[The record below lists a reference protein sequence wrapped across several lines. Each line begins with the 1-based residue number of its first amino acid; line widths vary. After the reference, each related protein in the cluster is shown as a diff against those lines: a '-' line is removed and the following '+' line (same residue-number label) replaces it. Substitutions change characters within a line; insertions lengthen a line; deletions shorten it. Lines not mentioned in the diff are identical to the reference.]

1 MERKIGEVFTYNGIT
16 VITKEDEAGE
26 FDCYPECVFANVC
39 LTLKKSELIGF
50 CSAENRSDGKSIC
63 FHRAGQ
69 EAQGFKITSK
79 VNVGNVKVVTYC
91 EKKFLVNS
99 YINYMATD
107 VNGDIFGYSTKPT
120 LIGDTWRKTSSSC
133 KCEFIANINFI
144 GSCSESLRDV
154 TE

>member
-1 MERKIGEVFTYNGIT
+1 MERKIGEVFTYKNLKLVT
-16 VITKEDEAGE
+16 VEDLDVENCC
-26 FDCYPECVFANVC
+26 DSCVIDHECIESKCSNV
-39 LTLKKSELIGF
+39 IGY
-50 CSAENRSDGKSIC
+50 CSAQSRADNKNIC
-63 FHRAGQ
+63 FHKAGQ
-69 EAQGFKITSK
+69 EAQGFRLANSSK
-79 VNVGNVKVVTYC
+79 KERVKVVTYC
-91 EKKFLVNS
+91 EQRFLVS
-99 YINYMATD
+99 DFVKYMATD